1 MHSALRYSGFQLRSN
16 FPLRAHGVLRNG
28 NPLNACALIFEAVD
42 LKKKRIRILLLPMSA
57 EPNRKKAYTSDIRW
71 RIVYQRMAMGLCF
84 ADIAKNLNIA
94 TSTACRTYHQFE
106 STGEIQAIRHDSRP
120 DLRVLNEHSE
130 LILIGII
137 LNEPS
142 IYLEELCQRVA
153 DLLTS
158 TTVSPSTVCRTMRR
172 YGITRKRIRQVALQR
187 CNALC
192 GTFMAQCSVFSR
204 NQFIWV
210 DETGSDKR
218 DHVRKYG
225 YAIRG
230 TTPVSHR
237 LLARGQRVNAIA
249 ALSAEGI
256 VAVDL
261 VSGSVNG
268 EKFFDFLRGSLIPN
282 MMPYDGQNPN
292 SILVMD
298 NCSVHHV
305 HEVVDLI
312 QQSGILL
319 FFLPPYSP
327 HLNPAE
333 EAFSYIKGYL
343 KKHDTLLQCGVSLTD
358 VIQAGFDSITATQ
371 CQSWITR
378 SGYVL

>member
-1 MHSALRYSGFQLRSN
+1 
-16 FPLRAHGVLRNG
+16 
-28 NPLNACALIFEAVD
+28 
-42 LKKKRIRILLLPMSA
+42 MSA

-120 DLRVLNEHSE
+120 DLRVLDEHSE

-153 DLLTS
+153 DLTS
-158 TTVSPSTVCRTMRR
+158 TTVSPSTVCRIMRR

-192 GTFMAQCSVFSR
+192 GAFMAQCSVFSR
-204 NQFIWV
+204 NQFVWV

-256 VAVDL
+256 IAVDL

-371 CQSWITR
+371 CQSWITH